1 MSEPVPTTFAT
12 ELPETVP
19 MRPDESTATFAGPPL
34 AHPAMLFARSIKN
47 FPSPVDSR
55 YAPKRMKRKMN
66 VEDTPSG
73 MPKIPSV
80 VK

>member
-1 MSEPVPTTFAT
+1 MPTTFAT

-19 MRPDESTATFAGPPL
+19 MSPLESTATFAGPPL
-34 AHPAMLFARSIKN
+34 AHPATAFARSMKN
-47 FPSPVDSR
+47 LPSPVLSR

-73 MPKIPSV
+73 MPKMPSV